1 MGDPKKI
8 SCVSRNRRKDNSD
21 NIIVPNLVLSQREQ
35 IDWSLPVQL
44 IIIMATLLGAT
55 VISIQMGLFLNWA
68 VLSLMLRAMS
78 RMVRPSSKE
87 NSSN

>member
-1 MGDPKKI
+1 
-8 SCVSRNRRKDNSD
+8 
-21 NIIVPNLVLSQREQ
+21 VPNLVLSQREQ
-35 IDWSLPVQL
+35 INWSLPVQF